1 MRFCLEVGTVERHL
15 VEYTFSQLLGQ
26 LQIRVDNKEV
36 KSSVRF
42 INEPLT
48 EIHTIQIGK
57 DERID
62 VRLEKERISTFS
74 QKCRV
79 FVNDRLYKCFEGP

>member
-1 MRFCLEVGTVERHL
+1 MKFCVEVGIKEHHL
-15 VEYTFSQLLGQ
+15 VEFAFSQLLGQ

-36 KSSVRF
+36 KSHVRF

-48 EIHTIQIGK
+48 EIHTIHVG
-57 DERID
+57 DCERID
-62 VRLEKERISTFS
+62 VRFEKERISTFS

-79 FVNDRLYKCFEGP
+79 FVNDRLYKCFEGT